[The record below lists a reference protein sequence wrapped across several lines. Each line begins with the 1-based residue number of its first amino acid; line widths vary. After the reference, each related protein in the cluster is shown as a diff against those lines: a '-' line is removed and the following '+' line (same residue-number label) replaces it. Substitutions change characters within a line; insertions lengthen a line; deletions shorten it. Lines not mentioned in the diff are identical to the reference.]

1 MSQVRPRWP
10 EWVIALSIAALFVI
24 GVAAIWGAPLKRW
37 VERLAGDDAE
47 AEESNPAQ
55 PQVPTT
61 AGQRL

>member
-1 MSQVRPRWP
+1 
-10 EWVIALSIAALFVI
+10 VIALSIAALFVI